1 MSNYTLSHTAKTT
14 LISMDF
20 KRRGFKETMQYEFA
34 GLLTQS
40 QVKSVYDELS
50 EQQRKTISTN
60 KNSFKQFIRA
70 LKMKNPVVR
79 GIKKDSI
86 ATLVSEEKILIASRL
101 SKHLGISSNDSAKM
115 MMGHGSINAKKY
127 KTQIANKESGTLLKD
142 ENIIYWENQGFVYA
156 ISTKPLYKT
165 DSNVDMYIYVILL
178 VS

>member
-1 MSNYTLSHTAKTT
+1 MTNYTLNHTAKTT

-20 KRRGFKETMQYEFA
+20 KRNGFKETMQYEFA

-50 EQQRKTISTN
+50 EHQRNTLSTN

-70 LKMKNPVVR
+70 LKMKNPVIR
-79 GIKKDSI
+79 DINKDSI
-86 ATLVSEEKILIASRL
+86 AALTSEEKTLIASRL
-101 SKHLGISSNDSAKM
+101 SKHLGISSDDSVKM
-115 MMGHGSINAKKY
+115 TMGYGSIPAKKY
-127 KTQIANKESGTLLKD
+127 KTQIANKENGTLLKD

-156 ISTKPLYKT
+156 VSTKPLYKT